1 MFRFYERSNTPYSR
15 GDMVCWFVCDGLW
28 CPLWVVS
35 PRSVWTV
42 SLVRL
47 VEGSTAVEETWSVG
61 LCVMVRGALCGLC
74 LLGVSG
80 QCPLVRLVEG
90 STAVVS

>member
-1 MFRFYERSNTPYSR
+1 MR
-15 GDMVCWFVCDGLW
+15 GRILC
-28 CPLWVVS
+28 
-35 PRSVWTV
+35 SVFMRDKTHP
-42 SLVRL
+42 
-47 VEGSTAVEETWSVG
+47 TVEETWSVG
-61 LCVMVRGALCGLC
+61 LCVMVRGALGGLC